1 MISVTEAV
9 FQKDDEESGY
19 RQFDRL
25 FESPLQQPEAA
36 SLKGILFGR
45 FQRKSAMTREKIQRL
60 ISLRPQLSGIPII
73 ADLDFGHTSPIA
85 TLPVGGHVSIDTSLP
100 NPLTITRF

>member
-19 RQFDRL
+19 RQFDRM
-25 FESPLQQPEAA
+25 FESFLQRPGATG
-36 SLKGILFGR
+36 LKGILFGR

-73 ADLDFGHTSPIA
+73 ADLDFGHTSPIG
-85 TLPVGGHVSIDTSLP
+85 TLPIGGHVSVDTSLP
-100 NPLTITRF
+100 NPLTITCF